1 MAYKVTDTHI
11 SHDTQGNETVV
22 IDFSGGTY
30 YSLVGTASTMWVLAA
45 SGATD
50 AVIVETLTSRYDGDA
65 AVIAD
70 QTTSFLADLI
80 ARGLLV
86 ASDSTFDAAVTAR
99 VTRTSWSEPKLEAFN
114 DLNDL
119 ILMDPIHDVD
129 DAGWPHPKGDVD

>member
-30 YSLVGTASTMWVLAA
+30 YSMVGTASTVWMLAA
-45 SGATD
+45 SGIGDRA
-50 AVIVETLTSRYDGDA
+50 IVDMLTSRYDGDA
-65 AVIAD
+65 SVID
-70 QTTSFLADLI
+70 EQTALFLSDLV
-80 ARGLLV
+80 ARGLLIV
-86 ASDSTFDAAVTAR
+86 STASPDDATTTSTAR
-99 VTRTSWSEPKLEAFN
+99 TPWSQPKLEAFN

>member
-30 YSLVGTASTMWVLAA
+30 YSLVGTASTVWVLAA

-50 AVIVETLTSRYDGDA
+50 AAIVESLTARYDGDA

-86 ASDSTFDAAVTAR
+86 VSDASLDAAATASA
-99 VTRTSWSEPKLEAFN
+99 TRTPWSAPTLEAFN